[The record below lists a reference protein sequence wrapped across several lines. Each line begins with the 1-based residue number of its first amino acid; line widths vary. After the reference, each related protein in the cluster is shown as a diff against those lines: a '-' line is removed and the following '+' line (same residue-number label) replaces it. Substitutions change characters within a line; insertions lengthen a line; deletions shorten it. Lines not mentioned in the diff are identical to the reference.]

1 MTTTT
6 KKQTTETKK
15 TNQKFNRTVEIRD
28 AQFSEENDAK
38 VLEGYAVVFDS
49 PTVLY
54 EYDGIEYKEV
64 IAKDA
69 FDNADLKDVVLK
81 YNHGDAKGILA
92 RTRNGSLQITIDEH
106 GLKFRASLLNTP
118 SSNEVYEC
126 VKNGLL
132 DKCSFAF
139 RIADD
144 KYDDKGILIQKSQD
158 YNYETHTRT
167 ILKIK
172 RVYDLSV
179 VDIPA
184 YDDTNV
190 EARNYFDGRAKDFLA
205 MERAKKVQRLIC
217 KTYL

>member
-6 KKQTTETKK
+6 TNPITETKK
-15 TNQKFNRTVEIRD
+15 PNQKFNRTVEIRE

-38 VLEGYAVVFDS
+38 TLEGYAVVFDS

-54 EYDGIEYKEV
+54 EYDGVEYKEI

-69 FDNADLKDVVLK
+69 FENADLKDVVLK

-106 GLKFRASLLNTP
+106 GLKFRATLLNTP

-139 RIADD
+139 RCEEDA
-144 KYDDKGILIQKSQD
+144 
-158 YNYETHTRT
+158 YNQETHTRT

-190 EARNYFDGRAKDFLA
+190 EARNYFDGRANEFLA
-205 MERAKKVQRLIC
+205 MERAKRVKRLIC

>member
-6 KKQTTETKK
+6 NPMTDNKKP
-15 TNQKFNRTVEIRD
+15 NQKFNRTVEIRE

-54 EYDGIEYKEV
+54 EYDGIEYKEI
-64 IAKDA
+64 IARDA

-81 YNHGDAKGILA
+81 YNHGDARGILA
-92 RTRNGSLQITIDEH
+92 RTRNGSLQITIDDY
-106 GLKFRASLLNTP
+106 GLKFRATLLNTP
-118 SSNEVYEC
+118 SSNEIYEC

-139 RIADD
+139 RCEEDA
-144 KYDDKGILIQKSQD
+144 
-158 YNYETHTRT
+158 YNQETHTRT

-190 EARNYFDGRAKDFLA
+190 EARNYFDGRAKDFIA
-205 MERAKKVQRLIC
+205 MERAKRIQRLIC

>member
-1 MTTTT
+1 MTTTAT
-6 KKQTTETKK
+6 NPITETKK
-15 TNQKFNRTVEIRD
+15 PNQKFNRTVEIRE
-28 AQFSEENDAK
+28 AQFSENENNEK

-54 EYDGIEYKEV
+54 EDDGIQYKEV
-64 IAKDA
+64 IARDA
-69 FDNADLKDVVLK
+69 FANADLKDIVFK
-81 YNHGDAKGILA
+81 YNHGDCALILA
-92 RTRNGSLQITIDEH
+92 RTRNGSLQITVDEH
-106 GLKFRASLLNTP
+106 GLKFRATLLNIQ
-118 SSNEVYEC
+118 SANEIYEC

-132 DKCSFAF
+132 DKCSFSF
-139 RIADD
+139 RCAEDA
-144 KYDDKGILIQKSQD
+144 
-158 YNYETHTRT
+158 YNQETHTRT

-184 YDDTNV
+184 YDDTNI

-205 MERAKKVQRLIC
+205 MERAKRVQKLIC

>member
-6 KKQTTETKK
+6 TNPITETKK

-38 VLEGYAVVFDS
+38 ILEGYAVVFDS

-54 EYDGIEYKEV
+54 EYDGVEYKEI

-139 RIADD
+139 RCEEDA
-144 KYDDKGILIQKSQD
+144 YNQD
-158 YNYETHTRT
+158 THTRT

-190 EARNYFDGRAKDFLA
+190 EARNYFDGRAKDFHA
-205 MERAKKVQRLIC
+205 MERAKKIQRLIC

>member
-1 MTTTT
+1 
-6 KKQTTETKK
+6 
-15 TNQKFNRTVEIRD
+15 
-28 AQFSEENDAK
+28 
-38 VLEGYAVVFDS
+38 
-49 PTVLY
+49 
-54 EYDGIEYKEV
+54 
-64 IAKDA
+64 
-69 FDNADLKDVVLK
+69 LK

-106 GLKFRASLLNTP
+106 GLKFRATLLNTP

-139 RIADD
+139 RCEEDA
-144 KYDDKGILIQKSQD
+144 
-158 YNYETHTRT
+158 YNQETHTRT

-190 EARNYFDGRAKDFLA
+190 EARNYFDGRAKEIDA
-205 MERAKKVQRLIC
+205 MERAKKIQRLIC

>member
-1 MTTTT
+1 M
-6 KKQTTETKK
+6 
-15 TNQKFNRTVEIRD
+15 
-28 AQFSEENDAK
+28 
-38 VLEGYAVVFDS
+38 
-49 PTVLY
+49 Y

-69 FDNADLKDVVLK
+69 FNKADLKDVCLK
-81 YNHGDAKGILA
+81 YNHGDSMGILA
-92 RTRNGSLQITIDEH
+92 RTKNGSLEIKIDEK
-106 GLKFRASLLNTP
+106 GLKFRATLLNTP
-118 SSNEVYEC
+118 SANEIYEC

-139 RIADD
+139 RCEEDA
-144 KYDDKGILIQKSQD
+144 
-158 YNYETHTRT
+158 YNQETHTRT

-190 EARNYFDGRAKDFLA
+190 EARNYFDGRANEFLA
-205 MERAKKVQRLIC
+205 MERAKRAKRLIC

>member
-6 KKQTTETKK
+6 TNPIKETKK
-15 TNQKFNRTVEIRD
+15 PNQKFNRTIELRD
-28 AQFSEENDAK
+28 AQFSENEEKQK

-64 IAKDA
+64 IARDA
-69 FDNADLKDVVLK
+69 FDKADLKDVCLK
-81 YNHGDAKGILA
+81 YNHGDCAGILA
-92 RTRNGSLQITIDEH
+92 RTRNGSLEINIDDY
-106 GLKFRASLLNTP
+106 GLKFRATLLNTP
-118 SSNEVYEC
+118 NANEIYEC

-139 RIADD
+139 RCEEDA
-144 KYDDKGILIQKSQD
+144 
-158 YNYETHTRT
+158 YNQETHTRT

-190 EARNYFDGRAKDFLA
+190 EARNYFDGRAKEIDA
-205 MERAKKVQRLIC
+205 MERAKKIQRLIC

>member
-6 KKQTTETKK
+6 TNPITETKK
-15 TNQKFNRTVEIRD
+15 PNQKFNRTVEIRE

-64 IAKDA
+64 IARDA

-106 GLKFRASLLNTP
+106 GLKFRATLLNTP

-139 RIADD
+139 RCEEDA
-144 KYDDKGILIQKSQD
+144 
-158 YNYETHTRT
+158 YNQETHTRT

-190 EARNYFDGRAKDFLA
+190 EARNYFDGRAKEIDA
-205 MERAKKVQRLIC
+205 MERAKKIQRLIC

>member
-6 KKQTTETKK
+6 TNPIKETKK
-15 TNQKFNRTVEIRD
+15 PNQKFNRTIEIRE
-28 AQFSEENDAK
+28 AQFSENENNEK
-38 VLEGYAVVFDS
+38 ILEGYAVVFDS

-54 EYDGIEYKEV
+54 EYDGIEYKEI

-69 FDNADLKDVVLK
+69 FDNADLKDIVLK

-92 RTRNGSLQITIDEH
+92 RTRNGSLQITIDNH
-106 GLKFRASLLNTP
+106 GLKFRATLLNTQ
-118 SSNEVYEC
+118 SSNEIYEC

-139 RIADD
+139 RCEEDA
-144 KYDDKGILIQKSQD
+144 
-158 YNYETHTRT
+158 YNQETHTRT

-190 EARNYFDGRAKDFLA
+190 EARNYFDGRAKEIHA
-205 MERAKKVQRLIC
+205 MERAKRIQRLIC
-217 KTYL
+217 RTYL

>member
-1 MTTTT
+1 MTNQTTTT
-6 KKQTTETKK
+6 NPITTESKP
-15 TNQKFNRTVEIRD
+15 NQKFNRTLELRD
-28 AQFSEENDAK
+28 AQFSENEEKQK

-69 FDNADLKDVVLK
+69 FSKADLKDVCLK
-81 YNHGDAKGILA
+81 YNHGDSAGILA
-92 RTRNGSLQITIDEH
+92 RTRNGSLQITVDDY
-106 GLKFRASLLNTP
+106 GLKFRATLLNTP
-118 SSNEVYEC
+118 SANEIYEN

-139 RIADD
+139 RCEEDA
-144 KYDDKGILIQKSQD
+144 
-158 YNYETHTRT
+158 YNQETHTRT

-190 EARNYFDGRAKDFLA
+190 EARNYFDGRAKEIVA
-205 MERAKKVQRLIC
+205 MERAKTIQRLIC
-217 KTYL
+217 ETYL

>member
-6 KKQTTETKK
+6 TNPITETKK
-15 TNQKFNRTVEIRD
+15 PNQKFNRTVEIRE

-64 IAKDA
+64 IARDA

-139 RIADD
+139 RCEEDA
-144 KYDDKGILIQKSQD
+144 
-158 YNYETHTRT
+158 YNQETHTRT

-190 EARNYFDGRAKDFLA
+190 EARNYFDGRAKDFKNA
-205 MERAKKVQRLIC
+205 MERAKKIQRLIC
-217 KTYL
+217 QTYL

>member
-6 KKQTTETKK
+6 TNPITETKK
-15 TNQKFNRTVEIRD
+15 PNQKFNRTVEIRE

-64 IAKDA
+64 IARDA

-92 RTRNGSLQITIDEH
+92 RTRNGSLQITIDAH

-139 RIADD
+139 RCEEDA
-144 KYDDKGILIQKSQD
+144 
-158 YNYETHTRT
+158 YNQETHTRT

-190 EARNYFDGRAKDFLA
+190 EARNYFDGRAKEIDA
-205 MERAKKVQRLIC
+205 MERAKRIQRLIL

>member
-6 KKQTTETKK
+6 TNPITETKK
-15 TNQKFNRTVEIRD
+15 PNQKFNRTVEIRE

-92 RTRNGSLQITIDEH
+92 RTRNGSLQITIDDY
-106 GLKFRASLLNTP
+106 GLKFRATLLNTP

-139 RIADD
+139 RCEEDA
-144 KYDDKGILIQKSQD
+144 
-158 YNYETHTRT
+158 YNQETHTRT

-190 EARNYFDGRAKDFLA
+190 EARNYFDGRAKEIDA
-205 MERAKKVQRLIC
+205 MERAKKIQRLIL